1 MTLCPLLAQ
10 SGHLFDASQCP
21 LLGVKRTC
29 LFALQMSACD
39 PKRTF
44 APFRRSCSIR
54 YNRPVLGATMRRRD
68 FITFATAA
76 GIIWPTSVLAQKSAK
91 RPVIGVLSPFTDAQS
106 TLLADLRAGL
116 RDFGYIEGQ
125 NLKIEYRSAEGRI
138 EQLRG
143 LASDLIRADVD
154 LIVTSSAPAIQIVR
168 ETTTKLPVVFASVG
182 DALDQGIV
190 QSLSHPGQNMTGI
203 SWFAP
208 ELSGKSIDILK
219 EISPKISHAAI
230 LREAA
235 AGAASAIT
243 AEAAARRH
251 GMKATIFQA
260 RTAAELETAF
270 DGMKDAQVDSVIV
283 LEGLMILNNVKSIV
297 ALATKSQ
304 LPAIFFD
311 SKFVDAGGLVSYG
324 PNFSD
329 MHRRTAYF
337 VDRILKGTKPG
348 DIPVEQPTKFDLVLN
363 VSTAKELGL
372 GVSSTILLRAD
383 RIVE

>member
-1 MTLCPLLAQ
+1 
-10 SGHLFDASQCP
+10 
-21 LLGVKRTC
+21 
-29 LFALQMSACD
+29 
-39 PKRTF
+39 
-44 APFRRSCSIR
+44 
-54 YNRPVLGATMRRRD
+54 MRRRD
-68 FITFATAA
+68 FITFAAAA

-143 LASDLIRADVD
+143 LVSDLIGADVD

-235 AGAASAIT
+235 AGA
-243 AEAAARRH
+243 RRH

-297 ALATKSQ
+297 SLATKCQ

-311 SKFVDAGGLVSYG
+311 SKFMDAGGLVSYG

-337 VDRILKGTKPG
+337 VDRILKGAKPG
-348 DIPVEQPTKFDLVLN
+348 DIPVEQPTKFDLVVN

-372 GVSSTILLRAD
+372 GVSSTILLRAN

>member
-1 MTLCPLLAQ
+1 
-10 SGHLFDASQCP
+10 
-21 LLGVKRTC
+21 
-29 LFALQMSACD
+29 
-39 PKRTF
+39 
-44 APFRRSCSIR
+44 
-54 YNRPVLGATMRRRD
+54 MRRRD
-68 FITFATAA
+68 FITFAGAA

-143 LASDLIRADVD
+143 LVSDLIRADVD

-208 ELSGKSIDILK
+208 ELSGKRIDILK

-311 SKFVDAGGLVSYG
+311 SQFVDAGGLVSYG

-337 VDRILKGTKPG
+337 VDRILKGAKPG
-348 DIPVEQPTKFDLVLN
+348 DIPVEQPTKFDLVVN

>member
-1 MTLCPLLAQ
+1 
-10 SGHLFDASQCP
+10 
-21 LLGVKRTC
+21 
-29 LFALQMSACD
+29 
-39 PKRTF
+39 
-44 APFRRSCSIR
+44 
-54 YNRPVLGATMRRRD
+54 MRRRD
-68 FITFATAA
+68 FITFAGAA

-138 EQLRG
+138 EQLRS
-143 LASDLIRADVD
+143 LVSDLIRADVD

-219 EISPKISHAAI
+219 EISPKISHVAI

-251 GMKATIFQA
+251 G
-260 RTAAELETAF
+260 L
-270 DGMKDAQVDSVIV
+270 
-283 LEGLMILNNVKSIV
+283 
-297 ALATKSQ
+297 
-304 LPAIFFD
+304 
-311 SKFVDAGGLVSYG
+311 
-324 PNFSD
+324 
-329 MHRRTAYF
+329 
-337 VDRILKGTKPG
+337 
-348 DIPVEQPTKFDLVLN
+348 
-363 VSTAKELGL
+363 
-372 GVSSTILLRAD
+372 
-383 RIVE
+383 